1 MSSEVG
7 ERRPEPRRSAS
18 PFWAYVALVVTGGSA
33 LLAAQLIGLSAHDFR
48 QLGATFVV
56 CAALVVVAE
65 LRPLVTSDSPDGNGV
80 NTSMAFVFA
89 LLVHWGLA
97 PALLMQAVATVIAES
112 ARRRAPW
119 RTAFNIAQNGVALG
133 AGYAALL
140 VFGHSPSP
148 AHPMLVTASELPA
161 IIVAGAAFFLVNN
174 ALVSGALALH
184 DRSSVAGEFFA
195 NWRYQVFSTAALLGL
210 GPIIVIVMER
220 GPALMPLLLL
230 PIFAV
235 YATAAVSREKE
246 RQAYHDA
253 LTGLPNRKLLFQD
266 ARSRIQEADD
276 LNIGV
281 ALFLLDLDRFKE
293 INDTL
298 GHQVGD
304 ALLQLVG
311 SRLADVVRPQDT
323 VARLG
328 GDEFALVVSNVDG
341 ADDAVEIAERIRT
354 SLAQPFRH
362 DGMSFEIEASIGIA
376 LHPDHGNDF
385 ETLLQR
391 SDVAMYIAKERKTG
405 IEVYSTETDRHST
418 IRLGMLAELRGALEN
433 DQLELHYQPKADL
446 RTGDVVGVEALLR
459 WRHSDRGMVSPDE
472 FIPLAEQTGLMRA
485 ITQFVVDSALT
496 QLSEWWSNGFR
507 VQCAVNVCA
516 RDLYDREFANF
527 LRDRLADHGVPPRA
541 LMIEVTESVL
551 MADPSRAAT
560 TLLSLADVGV
570 GVSLDDFG
578 TGYSSLVH
586 LKRLPVSEVKID
598 RSFVLRMDVNE
609 DDAAIVRSIIDL
621 ASALGLRVV
630 AEGVESQEAW
640 DRLAVYGCDAAQG
653 WHLTK
658 ALPSDQL
665 TVWLAKF
672 TAAQQ
677 EKVAQIARQHR
688 PDEDRRSALA

>member
-1 MSSEVG
+1 MSSEG
-7 ERRPEPRRSAS
+7 EGRRPEPRRSAS
-18 PFWAYVALVVTGGSA
+18 AFWGYVAFIVAGGFA
-33 LLAAQLIGLSAHDFR
+33 VLAAQLIGLRTDDLRHM
-48 QLGATFVV
+48 GAAFVV
-56 CAALVVVAE
+56 CAVLVVVAE
-65 LRPLVTSDSPDGNGV
+65 LRPLVTTDAPDGSGV
-80 NTSMAFVFA
+80 NISMAFVFA

-97 PALLMQAVATVIAES
+97 PALLMQALATVIADA
-112 ARRRAPW
+112 ARRKAPW
-119 RTAFNIAQNGVALG
+119 RTAFNIAQNGLALG
-133 AGYAALL
+133 AGYGALAL
-140 VFGHSPSP
+140 FGHTPSP
-148 AHPMLVTASELPA
+148 THPMLVTASQLPA
-161 IIVAGAAFFLVNN
+161 IVLAGAAFYVVNN
-174 ALVSGALALH
+174 VLVSSALAVH
-184 DRSSVAGEFFA
+184 DNSSIVAEFFA

-210 GPIIVIVMER
+210 GPIIVVVMER
-220 GPALMPLLLL
+220 GPAMMPLLLL

-235 YATAAVSREKE
+235 YATAAMSREKE
-246 RQAYHDA
+246 RQAFHDA
-253 LTGLPNRKLLFQD
+253 LTGLPNRKLLFKD
-266 ARSRIQEADD
+266 AKSRIQEADD

-281 ALFLLDLDRFKE
+281 GLFLLDLDRFKE

-304 ALLQLVG
+304 SLLQLVG
-311 SRLADVVRPQDT
+311 ARLADVVRPQDT

-328 GDEFALVVSNVDG
+328 GDEFALLASNIED
-341 ADDAVEIAERIRT
+341 ADAAVEIAERIRT
-354 SLAQPFRH
+354 ALAEPFRH

-405 IEVYSTETDRHST
+405 VEVYSTETDRHST

-459 WRHSDRGMVSPDE
+459 WRHSDRGMVPPDE

-485 ITQFVVDSALT
+485 VTQFVVDSALT
-496 QLSEWWSNGFR
+496 QLAEWWSNGFR

-516 RDLYDREFANF
+516 RDLYDRDFANF
-527 LRDRLADHGVPPRA
+527 LRDRLAEHGVPPRA

-598 RSFVLRMDVNE
+598 RSFVIRMDVNE

-640 DRLAVYGCDAAQG
+640 DRLAIYGCDAAQG

-658 ALPSDQL
+658 ALPGDELTDWLKRFEAKNEQL
-665 TVWLAKF
+665 RKIAP
-672 TAAQQ
+672 QQ
-677 EKVAQIARQHR
+677 RG
-688 PDEDRRSALA
+688 DEDRRTALA